1 MFLLNLNSST
11 DKSKLS
17 SGFTS
22 HYVPIKSC
30 LLTLI
35 YSTLTSFTSHYVPI
49 KSDDDTGKTERIYIA
64 LHPIMF
70 LLNPFGKLCDTVLK
84 KTLHPIMFLLN
95 QREESLCNKLITFTS
110 HYVPIKS
117 HTYII
122 LYFLRFSTSF
132 LSTPEKTSQV
142 DVRNLLNYLLTT
154 LLTPHESMDC
164 QLSHKNALS

>member
-95 QREESLCNKLITFTS
+95 LYSVCNHL
-110 HYVPIKS
+110 
-117 HTYII
+117 
-122 LYFLRFSTSF
+122 
-132 LSTPEKTSQV
+132 
-142 DVRNLLNYLLTT
+142 
-154 LLTPHESMDC
+154 
-164 QLSHKNALS
+164 

>member
-1 MFLLNLNSST
+1 MFLLNQNKYKIVYSAN
-11 DKSKLS
+11 
-17 SGFTS
+17 GFTS
-22 HYVPIKSC
+22 HYVPIKSNI
-30 LLTLI
+30 LEANEYFLK
-35 YSTLTSFTSHYVPI
+35 SFTSHYVPI
-49 KSDDDTGKTERIYIA
+49 KSVSFFSSKNTFSI
-64 LHPIMF
+64 
-70 LLNPFGKLCDTVLK
+70 
-84 KTLHPIMFLLN
+84 
-95 QREESLCNKLITFTS
+95 FTS

>member
-1 MFLLNLNSST
+1 
-11 DKSKLS
+11 
-17 SGFTS
+17 
-22 HYVPIKSC
+22 
-30 LLTLI
+30 
-35 YSTLTSFTSHYVPI
+35 
-49 KSDDDTGKTERIYIA
+49 
-64 LHPIMF
+64 
-70 LLNPFGKLCDTVLK
+70 
-84 KTLHPIMFLLN
+84 MFLLN
-95 QREESLCNKLITFTS
+95 QREESLCNKLITFTSHYVPIKSNVERIEFGNPSPLHPIMFLLNQAMAFINFSIHTNFTSHYVPIKSSSDFSSSSFPFAFTSHYVPIKSVLSSYYLSTNNDFTS